1 MIRRKGKRRKTLDTW
16 HKTKDDILLTPF
28 LPDGYRDPPG
38 EMILPLK
45 TPALKGDIWQVRL
58 IKAEF
63 TGPFPP
69 GGRLGKGVKIGEGGI
84 NNKE

>member
-1 MIRRKGKRRKTLDTW
+1 MIPR
-16 HKTKDDILLTPF
+16 
-28 LPDGYRDPPG
+28 
-38 EMILPLK
+38 LK

-69 GGRLGKGVKIGEGGI
+69 GGRLGKGVKTAQGGI
-84 NNKE
+84 NNKK